1 MEAETDRQKTIKIED
16 STSDSS
22 SEEEEEM
29 NIEIKPSKSKI
40 KVNDSAKTRP
50 KRTCSEKQLAALA
63 AGRMKRQENI
73 KNRKPKAD

>member
-22 SEEEEEM
+22 SEEEEM

-40 KVNDSAKTRP
+40 KVNDALKTRP
-50 KRTCSEKQLAALA
+50 KRTCSEKRLAALA

>member
-1 MEAETDRQKTIKIED
+1 
-16 STSDSS
+16 
-22 SEEEEEM
+22 M

-40 KVNDSAKTRP
+40 KVNDALKTRP